1 MNNKISKEIKKIG
14 VKTLSGVG
22 LKDRIIEPPS
32 KEQNTSLVYFAL
44 MSNTENI
51 NSIENDDGI
60 PLPASLIISKGNYQ
74 FHGKTYRLDREGL
87 YRFIFPVDENQQRIV
102 YESNLDSL
110 LSSIC
115 WIFSH
120 GNIDDGEDFSYVNKK
135 ALTSKIFVTCGPL
148 SSWANKFLDNLSI
161 KSRIVSTLTLDPWN
175 SYDNGH
181 ILVEIFRYDLNK
193 WVVYDLD
200 NGCFFTCNKKPL
212 SLIEFV
218 ESVPLNNYEIHRLT
232 NRANMDISNFRDR
245 KSNFDFAFIVE
256 SRLSNE
262 EKLREWYRHV
272 IQIPLILDGKFS
284 YFFNTEHV
292 KKIQS
297 YSSYHKFLEKDEFMK
312 KFYQNE

>member
-1 MNNKISKEIKKIG
+1 MNSKIGKEIKKIG

-32 KEQNTSLVYFAL
+32 KEQNTPLVYFAL
-44 MSNTENI
+44 MSNSENI
-51 NSIENDDGI
+51 NSIENDEGI

-120 GNIDDGEDFSYVNKK
+120 GNIDDEEDFSYVNKK

-148 SSWANKFLDNLSI
+148 SSWANKFLDSLSI
-161 KSRIVSTLTLDPWN
+161 KSRTVSTLTLDPWN

-181 ILVEIFRYDLNK
+181 VLIEIFRDDLNQ

-218 ESVPLNNYEIHRLT
+218 ESVPLNNYEIHRLS

-272 IQIPLILDGKFS
+272 IQIPLILDEKFS
-284 YFFNTEHV
+284 YFFNNEHA